1 MQPHEQW
8 LARAEDDL
16 SFAQLGLRE
25 NYVSQVCFLS
35 QQVVEKAFKAF
46 LLAKGRPYPRL
57 HKVIELANLCVELE
71 KDLDPLKNDLK
82 LLDEFYIPTDTP
94 MPFPADCRA
103 AFQSS
108 LTLKR
113 LYRQQRRFWNWSAA
127 ESDPHWCC
135 TRTVIR
141 KSRPARLRARFADR
155 KFRRLPVTKSH
166 LKASCY

>member
-25 NYVSQVCFLS
+25 KYFSQVCFLS

-57 HKVIELANLCVELE
+57 HKVIELANLCFELE

-82 LLDEFYIPTDTP
+82 LLDEFYIPTRYPDAVP
-94 MPFPADCRA
+94 GGLPSGIP
-103 AFQSS
+103 
-108 LTLKR
+108 
-113 LYRQQRRFWNWSAA
+113 
-127 ESDPHWCC
+127 E
-135 TRTVIR
+135 
-141 KSRPARLRARFADR
+141 FADAETALQTATR
-155 KFRRLPVTKSH
+155 VLELVRSRI
-166 LKASCY
+166 

>member
-25 NYVSQVCFLS
+25 KYVSQVCFLS

-57 HKVIELANLCVELE
+57 HKVIELANLCFELE

-82 LLDEFYIPTDTP
+82 LLDEFYIPTRYPDAVP
-94 MPFPADCRA
+94 GGLPSGIP
-103 AFQSS
+103 
-108 LTLKR
+108 
-113 LYRQQRRFWNWSAA
+113 
-127 ESDPHWCC
+127 E
-135 TRTVIR
+135 
-141 KSRPARLRARFADR
+141 FADAETALQTATR
-155 KFRRLPVTKSH
+155 VLELVRSRI
-166 LKASCY
+166 